1 MRKRVYGPGAA
12 VDVRQIV
19 APGRGR
25 IERATLS
32 AFRIM
37 VSDTDTDQAAAWY
50 LAATPGSVSQWLARL
65 WRTSAALDVVVLAT
79 AFLLP
84 AGSFPL
90 RRLAPL
96 LAATALVGAER
107 ASRRAGAGARS
118 RAMTVA
124 HLLLQVAL
132 LTGLLE
138 LSGGPSNAFSV
149 IYVVQVAL
157 ATVTLGAGWAAVVG
171 GWATLCYGLLIFW
184 HLEELV
190 PAHHRLIDFPTQ
202 LFAMWLAISTL
213 AELAAHFIGA
223 ASRAVARREHD
234 LERMREQ
241 AAHTQ
246 RLVSLTTLAAGAAH
260 ELSTPLAT
268 IAIASKELE
277 RALAAAPGSGE
288 YAADARLIREEVDRC
303 QLILDQM
310 SGRAGGSAA
319 EAAEPVRIDTV
330 LADVTARLTPDAAGR
345 LHTWAAPALPTLVVP
360 RAGLVQVLLSLI
372 KNALDA
378 THGADP
384 VTLDIDTAGGQ
395 FTFVVQDRGDG
406 MSPDT
411 LRRAGEPFYTTKDAG
426 QGTGLGVF
434 LARAFAERCGG
445 SLSLQSGQGTTAV
458 LTLPATPARIEVA
471 S

>member
-1 MRKRVYGPGAA
+1 
-12 VDVRQIV
+12 
-19 APGRGR
+19 
-25 IERATLS
+25 
-32 AFRIM
+32 M
-37 VSDTDTDQAAAWY
+37 VSDTDSDQAAAWY
-50 LAATPGSVSQWLARL
+50 LAATPASVSQWLARL
-65 WRTSAALDVVVLAT
+65 WRTSVALDLVLLVT
-79 AFLLP
+79 AFVLP
-84 AGSFPL
+84 GGTFPL

-96 LAATALVGAER
+96 VAATALVGAER
-107 ASRRAGAGARS
+107 ASRRAGAEATR

-138 LSGGPSNAFSV
+138 LSGGPSNAFTV
-149 IYVVQVAL
+149 IYAVQIAL
-157 ATVTLGAGWAAVVG
+157 AAVTLGAGWAAIVG
-171 GWATLCYGLLIFW
+171 GWAALCYGLLIFW

-213 AELAAHFIGA
+213 AELALHFIGA
-223 ASRAVARREHD
+223 ASRAVARREND
-234 LERMREQ
+234 LEQVRDQ
-241 AAHTQ
+241 AARAQ

-310 SGRAGGSAA
+310 SGRAGGRAA

-330 LADVTARLTPDAAGR
+330 LADVKARLTPDAAGR
-345 LHTWAAPALPTLVVP
+345 LRAHAAQALPTLVVP

-372 KNALDA
+372 KNAFDA
-378 THGADP
+378 TPGPEP
-384 VTLDIDTAGGQ
+384 VTLEIDAAGGQ
-395 FTFVVQDRGDG
+395 FTFVVQDQGRG
-406 MSPDT
+406 MSPDS

-445 SLSLQSGQGTTAV
+445 SLSLRSDRGTIAV
-458 LTLPATPARIEVA
+458 LTLPATPGQIEAA